1 MVILLNAPV
10 PPEQRKRVSS
20 LSPTIKLLDV
30 AAGAGPLPSVALEHA
45 QVIYTTKA
53 DFDPTDAP
61 CLRWVQLNTAGAE
74 QIADKPI
81 VRSGLPI
88 ANARGAYTGA
98 VAELAMGM
106 LITLTRRVNLACIFQ
121 WERRWPEDYIP
132 FRGDDLYGRTLGI
145 VGYGSIGRQIARLG
159 QAMGM
164 TIFACKRRPEDKRNA
179 AFRFAGAGDPEGTI
193 PKAWYGGNQIQEMFR
208 HTDVAVV
215 ALPQTQHTVGMI
227 GRRELAALPSHAYL
241 VNVGRGPVI
250 DEAAL
255 IDCLRNGQLA
265 GAALDVFASEPLTP
279 ESPLWKLPNVL
290 ITPHIGSWTKLQ
302 ACRAAEVLIENVSH
316 ALRGEPLVNLI
327 DKKLMY

>member
-30 AAGAGPLPSVALEHA
+30 AAGAGPLPSEALEHA

-53 DFDPTDAP
+53 DFDPTAAP

-81 VRSGLPI
+81 VRSEAPI

-121 WERRWPEDYIP
+121 RERHWPEDYIP

-164 TIFACKRRPEDKRNA
+164 TILACKRRPEEKRYIG
-179 AFRFAGAGDPEGTI
+179 FGFAGTGDAEGTI

-208 HTDVAVV
+208 DSDVAVV
-215 ALPQTQHTVGMI
+215 ALPQTPHTAGII
-227 GRRELAALPSHAYL
+227 GSLELAALPPHAYL
-241 VNVGRGPVI
+241 VNVGRGTSI

-279 ESPLWKLPNVL
+279 ENPIWDLPNVL
-290 ITPHIGSWTKLQ
+290 ITPHIASWTKLQ
-302 ACRAAEVLIENVSH
+302 AHRAAEVLIENVSR
-316 ALRGEPLVNLI
+316 ALRGEPLLNLI